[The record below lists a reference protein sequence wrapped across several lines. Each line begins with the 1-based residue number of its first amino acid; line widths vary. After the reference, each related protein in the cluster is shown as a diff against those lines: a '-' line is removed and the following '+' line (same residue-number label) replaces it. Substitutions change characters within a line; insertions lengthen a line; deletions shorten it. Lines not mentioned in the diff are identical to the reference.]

1 MTLSN
6 SVILGFFRFFVLFLF
21 LYLINKKW
29 INQSSTNNFVEFVVL
44 QWFKYG
50 AILGI
55 IIFVTVQLNIFDL
68 LNTLFILIL
77 LITIE
82 LIGIQNLKN
91 PFIYFNLKIKKAL
104 IKRLKKIEFNPSL
117 KSFFLIKKKDSNSNG
132 NHYLLYFLFAFSI
145 IITFLGRFYFLKY
158 DLFLLSSSWNNDLEA
173 MFNLDRQNWFYPNN
187 NLLGELAYINF
198 YAKIFD
204 VSPEIALQS
213 MGVFEAILLSMLL
226 FWLMR
231 KCTSS
236 EYFIPTITAISFA
249 TFLTIIPVNLN
260 FLIQRN
266 PIFLAL
272 TFAIPTF
279 YFLLNPNELKLKR
292 ISFFLSFT
300 FAFVIIGLIDLF
312 TFCVLVPP
320 FILVSIFLSNKSNN
334 FRFFV
339 ALASFLSSLVLLF
352 GIYYTM
358 CYNLEIDFIDF
369 IHSNLISVAS
379 YTYFPQLIFPINSLI
394 FYYVI
399 STFLALA
406 IILYRA
412 LIFKENWNISVA
424 FLVYFLCLIIV
435 LKIDNT
441 WIDKDLI
448 IQSFTIF
455 FPIVFGIVVGVLF
468 ESFNSITIKNK
479 KTLNFS
485 TLISLVV
492 IVYFSVTLQ
501 KNTILKFQL
510 SDQQPLQILSI
521 YDQIHSDYFPF
532 SFAVVD
538 QNTTQILSENNHYF
552 INYSDFMASYLQKDA
567 LYFSNYK
574 KLNYFKSHPNEV
586 LPNSIL
592 IFIYTNVNTK
602 KLFNLLK
609 ILKQRGREINIFY
622 QSTDLKVYEIIN
634 QPNSSKTTDLIF

>member
-1 MTLSN
+1 M
-6 SVILGFFRFFVLFLF
+6 FLF

-29 INQSSTNNFVEFVVL
+29 INKSPSNNFVEFVVL

-55 IIFVTVQLNIFDL
+55 VIFITVQLNIFDL
-68 LNTLFILIL
+68 LNTLFILAL
-77 LITIE
+77 LIIIE

-91 PFIYFNLKIKKAL
+91 PFIYLNLKIKTAL
-104 IKRLKKIEFNPSL
+104 IKRLKKIEFNQSL
-117 KSFFLIKKKDSNSNG
+117 KSLFSIKKKELNNF
-132 NHYLLYFLFAFSI
+132 NHFPLYFLFAFVI

-158 DLFLLSSSWNNDLEA
+158 DLYLLSNSWNNDLEA
-173 MFNLDRQNWFYPNN
+173 MFNLDRQNWFFPNN
-187 NLLGELAYINF
+187 NLLGELAYTNF

-279 YFLLNPNELKLKR
+279 YFLLNPNELKLKQTP
-292 ISFFLSFT
+292 FFLSFT

-320 FILVSIFLSNKSNN
+320 FVLVSIFLSNKSNN
-334 FRFFV
+334 IRFFV
-339 ALASFLSSLVLLF
+339 AVASFLFSLVLLF

-399 STFLALA
+399 STFLALI
-406 IILYRA
+406 IILYRT
-412 LIFKENWNISVA
+412 LIFKENRKISAA

-435 LKIDNT
+435 LKIDNI

-448 IQSFTIF
+448 VQSFTIF
-455 FPIVFGIVVGVLF
+455 FPIVFGIVVGVVF
-468 ESFNSITIKNK
+468 ELFNSFTIKNRK
-479 KTLNFS
+479 IQNFS

-510 SDQQPLQILSI
+510 TDQKPLQVLSI

-538 QNTTQILSENNHYF
+538 QNTSQILSENNHYF
-552 INYSDFMASYLQKDA
+552 VNYSEFLDSYLLKDA
-567 LYFSNYK
+567 KYFENYK
-574 KLNYFKSHPNEV
+574 NQNYLKKNPQVV

-592 IFIYTNVNTK
+592 LFIYNNDNSE
-602 KLFNLLK
+602 KLVYQMK
-609 ILKQRGREINIFY
+609 ILKQRGREIKLFY
-622 QSTDLKVYEIIN
+622 ASSNLNVYEIIN
-634 QPNSSKTTDLIF
+634 QPKSSKTSDLIF

>member
-1 MTLSN
+1 MILSN
-6 SVILGFFRFFVLFLF
+6 SIILGFLRFLVMFLF

-68 LNTLFILIL
+68 LNTLFILVL

-91 PFIYFNLKIKKAL
+91 PIIYFNSKIKAAL
-104 IKRLKKIEFNPSL
+104 IKRLKKIEFNQSL
-117 KSFFLIKKKDSNSNG
+117 KSLFSIKKKEINNF
-132 NHYLLYFLFAFSI
+132 NHLLLYFLFAFVI
-145 IITFLGRFYFLKY
+145 IITFFGRFYFLKY
-158 DLFLLSSSWNNDLEA
+158 DLYLLSNSWNNDLEA

-187 NLLGELAYINF
+187 NLIGELAYANF

-213 MGVFEAILLSMLL
+213 MGVFEAILISILL

-231 KCTSS
+231 KCTGSK
-236 EYFIPTITAISFA
+236 YFIPTITAISFA
-249 TFLTIIPVNLN
+249 TFLTVIPVNLN

-334 FRFFV
+334 IRFFV
-339 ALASFLSSLVLLF
+339 AVASFLFSLLLLF

-379 YTYFPQLIFPINSLI
+379 YTYFPQLIFPINSII

-399 STFLALA
+399 STLFTL
-406 IILYRA
+406 IIIIYRS
-412 LIFKENWNISVA
+412 LIFKENWKVSA
-424 FLVYFLCLIIV
+424 SFLVYFLCLIII
-435 LKIDNT
+435 LKFDNT

-448 IQSFTIF
+448 IQSFSIF

-468 ESFNSITIKNK
+468 QLFNSFMIKNNK
-479 KTLNFS
+479 IQNFS
-485 TLISLVV
+485 TLISLIV
-492 IVYFSVTLQ
+492 IVYFSFSLQ

-552 INYSDFMASYLQKDA
+552 INYSDFMTSYLQKDA

-574 KLNYFKSHPNEV
+574 KLNYLKLHPNEV
-586 LPNSIL
+586 LPNCIL
-592 IFIYTNVNTK
+592 LFIYNNKNTIKLVNH
-602 KLFNLLK
+602 LS
-609 ILKQRGREINIFY
+609 ILKQRGREIKIFY
-622 QSTDLKVYEIIN
+622 RSAHLKVYEIIN